1 MGSELHTQKSD
12 SELRMSVLE
21 CGKWELWGSVGEGCV
36 EVWSMRCEGMNY
48 TYLKVIVRF

>member
-1 MGSELHTQKSD
+1 MGCGGVNYTHISD

-36 EVWSMRCEGMNY
+36 EVWSMGCG
-48 TYLKVIVRF
+48 VGGVRE